1 MFGDFA
7 MFATFWRIKL
17 AELGGELLLLDIQI
31 HGTFLGKKAQYKT
44 HVSLQ
49 LQGITRSKCTHEQKN

>member
-17 AELGGELLLLDIQI
+17 AELGGELLLLDMQI
-31 HGTFLGKKAQYKT
+31 HGTFLGKKAQYTT

-49 LQGITRSKCTHEQKN
+49 IQGVTRSEFTHNKNK